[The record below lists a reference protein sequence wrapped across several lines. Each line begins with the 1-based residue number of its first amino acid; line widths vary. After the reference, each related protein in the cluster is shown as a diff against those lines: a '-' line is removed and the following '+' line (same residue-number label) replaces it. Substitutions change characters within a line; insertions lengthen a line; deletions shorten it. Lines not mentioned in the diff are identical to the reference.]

1 MAKAPET
8 KQKNRRYRKAKIS
21 EYRLRRVVE
30 AFARELSAKE
40 TAAQTRLSETSVE
53 AIFRKLRQRITEYP
67 MVHLVPNPDEPP
79 PARFIFNGQHRGVA
93 TQDIPFHEMDVI
105 TRILNAQNFSGF
117 ERLSAASPDHVK
129 RAIALMKMKAN
140 GHRRYNIYEE
150 LAPQPGDTSPQT
162 RPFDPL
168 EYEPT
173 SAILVN
179 EMKSD
184 PQQAYF
190 VYLWKLLLDHPL

>member
-1 MAKAPET
+1 MTKAPET
-8 KQKNRRYRKAKIS
+8 KQKNRRYRNAKIS

-30 AFARELSAKE
+30 AFARESSAKD
-40 TAAQTRLSETSVE
+40 TAATTRLSETSIE
-53 AIFRKLRQRITEYP
+53 AIFRKLRQRVTDYP
-67 MVHLVPNPDEPP
+67 MVRLIPNPDEPP
-79 PARFIFNGQHRGVA
+79 PARFIFNRQHRGVA
-93 TQDIPFHEMDVI
+93 EQDIPFHEMDVI

-117 ERLSAASPDHVK
+117 ERLSAANPDHVK

-150 LAPQPGDTSPQT
+150 LAPQPGDGEPKT
-162 RPFDPL
+162 RAFDPL
-168 EYEPT
+168 DYEPT

-179 EMKSD
+179 EMKAD

-190 VYLWKLLLDHPL
+190 V